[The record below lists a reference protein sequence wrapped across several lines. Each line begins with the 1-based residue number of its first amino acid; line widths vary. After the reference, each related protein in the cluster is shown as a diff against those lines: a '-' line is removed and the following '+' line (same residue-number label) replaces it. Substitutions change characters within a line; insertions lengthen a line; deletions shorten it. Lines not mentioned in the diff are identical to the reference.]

1 MESVSVVNEKKIAER
16 LKKAILERGGYEKIS
31 ELTNLSVSTLKRCA
45 NGQTE
50 PKFSTVA
57 KISGATRK
65 NIGFIAYG
73 IGDEDSIISAGDE
86 SQLKSNIKELKDAHD
101 AHLNIIDDLTRRL
114 NEIEFKLTYVMYM
127 SNDTLVGNKTIESL
141 YKQTIKSK

>member
-1 MESVSVVNEKKIAER
+1 MNEKKIATR
-16 LKKAILERGGYEKIS
+16 LKKAILERGGYEKVS

-57 KISGATRK
+57 KIAEVTRK

-73 IGDEDSIISAGDE
+73 IGDEDSIVTAEGE
-86 SQLKSNIKELKDAHD
+86 SRLKSEMEELK
-101 AHLNIIDDLTRRL
+101 NSNTTNRK
-114 NEIEFKLTYVMYM
+114 EIEDLRSRVKQIE
-127 SNDTLVGNKTIESL
+127 TLLKGSMI
-141 YKQTIKSK
+141 YKNGMLLDPKRHIDQ